1 MSSVPNAVPA
11 SPFWQLLTRLG
22 EIQILL
28 PLALLC
34 ALWLWRQSVSSQTP
48 QQARLAGRWML
59 CLGAAIALTAASKLA
74 FFGWGWGIAAWDFTG
89 ISGHAMASA
98 AVLPLLAWCAFLGA
112 SPRLRRLGVALGF
125 ALAALIAYS
134 RLKVGAHS
142 PAESMAGFFVGGLAS
157 LLSLQLLPREQ
168 PCIAPPVNAPPLWL
182 PVGLLAALLLMPVG
196 APKSRSHDW
205 VIQLSLRM
213 SGRTQP
219 FVRGDLHRPQL
230 TAVSAESPRR
240 PAPVPKAAAQWG
252 PTPR

>member
-1 MSSVPNAVPA
+1 MSSASH

-34 ALWLWRQSVSSQTP
+34 ALWLWRQSVLSQAP
-48 QQARLAGRWML
+48 EQARLARRWMG
-59 CLGAAIALTAASKLA
+59 CLGVAIGLTAASKLA

-98 AVLPLLAWCAFLGA
+98 AVLPLLAWCALFGQSL
-112 SPRLRRLGVALGF
+112 RLRRLGVGFGF

-142 PAESMAGFFVGGLAS
+142 PSEAVVGFLVGGLAS
-157 LLSLQLLPREQ
+157 LFSLQLLPRTQ
-168 PCIAPPVNAPPLWL
+168 PVNARPLWL
-182 PVGLLAALLLMPVG
+182 PVGLLSALLLLPVG

-205 VIQLSLRM
+205 VIQLSLQL
-213 SGRTQP
+213 SGRAQP
-219 FVRGDLHRPQL
+219 FVRGDLHRPQA
-230 TAVSAESPRR
+230 TAINVGSTSR
-240 PAPVPKAAAQWG
+240 PAPAPKAAAEWG
-252 PTPR
+252 PAPR